1 MYRNSRRC
9 KRERGGND
17 DDEDGDEDH
26 DVDGDDDASLDGGC
40 RVKSD
45 GGGQAEKRV
54 PYSSKETMA
63 GRNSGN
69 IVLSVAGRQ
78 SGNNFTLTTHA
89 RQYHFGASSDA
100 KQQLLH
106 NGR

>member
-1 MYRNSRRC
+1 M
-9 KRERGGND
+9 
-17 DDEDGDEDH
+17 
-26 DVDGDDDASLDGGC
+26 
-40 RVKSD
+40 KSD

-89 RQYHFGASSDA
+89 RQYHFGASSEA
-100 KQQLLH
+100 KQQLVR
-106 NGR
+106 NGRWHPLHVASP

>member
-1 MYRNSRRC
+1 M
-9 KRERGGND
+9 D
-17 DDEDGDEDH
+17 DDEDH

-40 RVKSD
+40 RVKPD

-100 KQQLLH
+100 KQQVLH